1 MMRFVYSLIRFVPDP
16 AKGEFVNVGAI
27 VGSELSSEWQI
38 RQVSNP
44 ARARALDDER
54 SLDLVWAFC
63 TRVGVDID
71 RFEDSLYR
79 LFDSEVELSEDWLE
93 NLHTQHRNIVQLSPP
108 SPMVADSADEALDRL
123 FSQMILDPTRHRQS
137 TVTKHVVLA
146 AMRRAY
152 GSCGLHKNRGFVER
166 ARLSASD
173 HSIPVDFAVVNGQVL
188 QLVQTWSFQSAD
200 QQSLAQQVRSWGWVV
215 HRTRQQGAQL
225 DASGVE
231 GLDVDP
237 DIAIRAVYV
246 PPAPDGNADAYRGAL
261 DVFKETAI
269 EHRPI
274 DQVKDVAEEA
284 RRLLAKTSV

>member
-1 MMRFVYSLIRFVPDP
+1 MRFVYSLIRFVPDP

-63 TRVGVDID
+63 NRVGADID
-71 RFEDSLYR
+71 RFEDSIYR

-152 GSCGLHKNRGFVER
+152 GSCGIRKNRGFVER

-215 HRTRQQGAQL
+215 HRTRKQGAQL

-231 GLDVDP
+231 GRDVDP

-274 DQVKDVAEEA
+274 NQVKDVAEEA

>member
-1 MMRFVYSLIRFVPDP
+1 MRFVYSLIRFVPDP

-44 ARARALDDER
+44 VRARALDDER

-137 TVTKHVVLA
+137 TVTKYVVLA

>member
-1 MMRFVYSLIRFVPDP
+1 MRFVYSLVRFVPDP

-27 VGSELSSEWQI
+27 VGSELSSEWQF

-44 ARARALDDER
+44 ARARALDEER

-63 TRVGVDID
+63 NRVGADID
-71 RFEDSLYR
+71 RFEDSLCS
-79 LFDSEVELSEDWLE
+79 LFESDVELSEDWLE

-108 SPMVADSADEALDRL
+108 APMVAESADEALDRL
-123 FSQMILDPTRHRQS
+123 FSQMIVDSTRHRQS
-137 TVTKHVVLA
+137 TVTKQGVLA

-152 GSCGLHKNRGFVER
+152 GSCGLHKNDGFVER
-166 ARLSASD
+166 GRLSASD
-173 HSIPVDFAVVNGQVL
+173 HSIPVDFAVVKGQVV

-215 HRTRQQGAQL
+215 HRTRKQGGQL

-231 GLDVDP
+231 GCDVDP
-237 DIAIRAVYV
+237 DVAIRAVYV

-261 DVFKETAI
+261 DVFRETAI

-274 DQVKDVAEEA
+274 DQVGDVAEEA
-284 RRLLAKTSV
+284 RRLLARTPG

>member
-1 MMRFVYSLIRFVPDP
+1 MRFVYSLIRFVPDP

-63 TRVGVDID
+63 TRVGADID

-173 HSIPVDFAVVNGQVL
+173 HSIPVDFAVVNGQVQ

>member
-1 MMRFVYSLIRFVPDP
+1 MRFVYSLIRFVPDP

-63 TRVGVDID
+63 TRVGADID

>member
-1 MMRFVYSLIRFVPDP
+1 MRFVYSLIRFVPDP

>member
-1 MMRFVYSLIRFVPDP
+1 MRFVYSLIRFVPDP

-63 TRVGVDID
+63 TRVGADID

-173 HSIPVDFAVVNGQVL
+173 HSIPVDFAVVNGEVL

-274 DQVKDVAEEA
+274 DQVKDLAEEA

>member
-1 MMRFVYSLIRFVPDP
+1 MRFVYSLIRFVPDP

-27 VGSELSSEWQI
+27 VRSELSSEWQI

-44 ARARALDDER
+44 VRARALDDER

-63 TRVGVDID
+63 TRVGADID

>member
-1 MMRFVYSLIRFVPDP
+1 MRFVYSLIRFVPDP

-63 TRVGVDID
+63 TRVGADID

-274 DQVKDVAEEA
+274 DQVKDLAEEA

>member
-1 MMRFVYSLIRFVPDP
+1 MRFVYSLIRFVPDP

-44 ARARALDDER
+44 VRARALDDER

-63 TRVGVDID
+63 TRVGADID

-246 PPAPDGNADAYRGAL
+246 PPAPDGNADAYRGVL

>member
-63 TRVGVDID
+63 TRVGADID